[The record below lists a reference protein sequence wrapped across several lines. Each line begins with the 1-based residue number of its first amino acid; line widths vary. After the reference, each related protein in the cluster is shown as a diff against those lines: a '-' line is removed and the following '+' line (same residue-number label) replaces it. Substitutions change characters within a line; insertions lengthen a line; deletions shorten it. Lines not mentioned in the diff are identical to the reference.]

1 MCQNLY
7 YNYFST
13 ERLIVPGGVIVLTSR
28 QKELLKLIVIEY
40 IRSAKPVG
48 SNLICEKMN
57 CSSATIRSEMA
68 SLENFG
74 LLEKTHTSSG
84 RIPSEEGYRYYVD
97 NLMKL
102 KEISADDML
111 KLQIVFNNN
120 QLELSD
126 CIKKSLE
133 IVSDITNCA
142 SIVLGEKS
150 QFNTLKEVSVI
161 PLNNNSLTIIVVTD
175 KGYVEHKTLEL
186 YNVEIEEVKK
196 TVNLI
201 NNMIVGT
208 PIDEI
213 SYKLEFE
220 VKPVIG
226 KYVKDHERLY
236 NMFYDVFSNFN
247 SKKVDVVGKQNILR
261 LPEFTSI
268 DKVRDIMDKL
278 DDNIDNIIEEDD
290 ENNIKIYIGKENTL
304 DDDMT
309 VIKTKYHTDREEGT
323 IAIVGPKRM
332 EYDRIVQLLEFIKSN
347 IEKK

>member
-1 MCQNLY
+1 M
-7 YNYFST
+7 
-13 ERLIVPGGVIVLTSR
+13 LTSR

-40 IRSAKPVG
+40 IQSAKPVG
-48 SNLICEKMN
+48 SNLICEKLK

-68 SLENFG
+68 ALENLG

-84 RIPSEEGYRYYVD
+84 RVPSEEGYRYYVD

-111 KLQIVFNNN
+111 KLQLIFNNK

-126 CIKKSLE
+126 CIKRSLE
-133 IVSDITNCA
+133 IVSDITNCT
-142 SIVLGEKS
+142 SIILGEKS
-150 QFNTLKEVSVI
+150 HFNTLKEVTVI
-161 PLNNNSLTIIVVTD
+161 PLTSTSLTIIVVTD
-175 KGYVEHKTLEL
+175 KGFVEHKTLDIH
-186 YNVEIEEVKK
+186 NVDINEVKK

-213 SYKLEFE
+213 SSKLEFE

-247 SKKVDVVGKQNILR
+247 NKSVNVVGKQNILR
-261 LPEFTSI
+261 LPEFSNVE
-268 DKVRDIMDKL
+268 KVRDIMEKL
-278 DDNIDNIIEEDD
+278 DDNIEKITLEDD
-290 ENNIKIYIGKENTL
+290 DRNIKIYIGKESAI

-309 VIKTKYHTDREEGT
+309 VIKTKYHTDKEEGT
-323 IAIVGPKRM
+323 IAIIGPKRM
-332 EYDRIVQLLEFIKSN
+332 EYDRIVNLLDFIKSN
-347 IEKK
+347 IENK